1 MLRLNKRKIL
11 TMNYKPEDI
20 IPSISIDCIIFG
32 LDQRKLKVLF
42 VKRSIEP
49 AKGHWALPGGFVLE
63 QEDLDQSAR
72 RTLEDLTGLRELYME
87 QVHTFGQVNRYPL
100 RRVVT
105 VAYYA
110 LINYT
115 LDNLK
120 AGPDAS
126 DIHWFDISELPELV
140 FDHQHILDTTLAFL
154 RAKVRTEPIGFE
166 LLPPKFT
173 LTQLQGLYEAVL
185 GTTFDTRNFR
195 KKLLKMNLLLPLEE
209 TQTGVAHRAARLY
222 TFNKE
227 IYQKLKGKGFTFEL

>member
-1 MLRLNKRKIL
+1 
-11 TMNYKPEDI
+11 MNYKPEGI

-49 AKGHWALPGGFVLE
+49 AKGHWALPGGFVLVE
-63 QEDLDQSAR
+63 EDLNQAAR

-87 QVHTFGQVNRYPL
+87 QVHTFSQVNRYPL
-100 RRVVT
+100 RRVIT

-115 LDNLK
+115 LENLQ

-126 DIHWFDISELPELV
+126 AIHWFDISDLPELV
-140 FDHQHILDTTLAFL
+140 FDHQHILDTTLAAL
-154 RAKVRTEPIGFE
+154 RSRVRTEPIGFE
-166 LLPPKFT
+166 LLPAKFT

-195 KKLLKMNLLLPLEE
+195 KKILKMNLLLPLAE

-222 TFNKE
+222 AFNKE

>member
-1 MLRLNKRKIL
+1 MD
-11 TMNYKPEDI
+11 YKPEDI
-20 IPSISIDCIIFG
+20 IPSISTDSIIFG
-32 LDQRKLKVLF
+32 LDQGKLKVLLI
-42 VKRSIEP
+42 KRAIEP
-49 AKGHWALPGGFVLE
+49 SVGLWALPGGFVLE

-72 RTLEDLTGLRELYME
+72 RTLEGMTGMSKVFME
-87 QVHTFGQVNRYPL
+87 QVYTFGQVNRFPR

-126 DIHWFDISELPELV
+126 EIYWFEIGEIPELI
-140 FDHQHILDTTLAFL
+140 FDHRYILDKALAFL
-154 RAKVRTEPIGFE
+154 RAKVRNEPIGFE
-166 LLPPKFT
+166 LLPRKFT

-222 TFNKE
+222 SFNRDT
-227 IYQKLKGKGFTFEL
+227 YAKLKERGFTFEL

>member
-1 MLRLNKRKIL
+1 
-11 TMNYKPEDI
+11 MNYKPEDI

-32 LDQRKLKVLF
+32 LDHRKLKVLF

-49 AKGHWALPGGFVLE
+49 AKGNWALPGGFVLE

-115 LDNLK
+115 RDNLK

-126 DIHWFDISELPELV
+126 DIDWFDISELPGLV

-185 GTTFDTRNFR
+185 GTSFDTRNFR
-195 KKLLKMNLLLPLEE
+195 KKILKMNLLLPLEE

-227 IYQKLKGKGFTFEL
+227 IYHKLKGKGFTFEL